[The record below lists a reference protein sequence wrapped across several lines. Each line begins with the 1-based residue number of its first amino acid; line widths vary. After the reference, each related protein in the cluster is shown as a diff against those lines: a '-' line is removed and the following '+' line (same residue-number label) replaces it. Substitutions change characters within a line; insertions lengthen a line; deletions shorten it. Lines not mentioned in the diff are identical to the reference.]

1 MLVWEVKVQ
10 ELLEYCLLVLG
21 HITLTCGV
29 MLAPTSTSYFQIEVN
44 GLVITRHSHLY
55 NNRTNKVKPLTRHT
69 NSPEAG
75 VMSTVTVVTSACN
88 VSSEERSEE
97 SIVIHRADFWR

>member
-1 MLVWEVKVQ
+1 MKASVQ
-10 ELLEYCLLVLG
+10 QPNQQG
-21 HITLTCGV
+21 KATHKT
-29 MLAPTSTSYFQIEVN
+29 P
-44 GLVITRHSHLY
+44 
-55 NNRTNKVKPLTRHT
+55 

-97 SIVIHRADFWR
+97 SIVIHRADFWRKYATLQLSA